1 MYVVIMGGGRVGL
14 NLAKALVMGGHD
26 ITLIESDDVLCGDLA
41 SELDALVICG
51 NGSDK
56 KILDE
61 ANIGDADVFVAA
73 TGNDES
79 NILACIMANDYDL
92 KKIIARVTDPN
103 HEKVFLKIGVDAV
116 VSPELT
122 AASYLEK
129 VIIRP
134 KVADLVVLGKGD
146 AEIIDITV
154 ANKQVV
160 GKKIGEINPTED
172 YMICAMHENE
182 DIVIPKPDMV
192 LKRGDRVSVLAKTK
206 AVRKVVNKFMV

>member
-1 MYVVIMGGGRVGL
+1 MGGGRVGL

-103 HEKVFLKIGVDAV
+103 HEKVFFKIGVDAV

-160 GKKIGEINPTED
+160 GKKISEINPTED

>member
-14 NLAKALVMGGHD
+14 NLAKALVLGGHD
-26 ITLIESDDVLCGDLA
+26 ITLIESDDILCGEVA

-56 KILDE
+56 KTLEE
-61 ANIGDADVFVAA
+61 ANIKDADVFVAA

-79 NILACIMANDYDL
+79 NLLSCIMVKDYDIN
-92 KKIIARVTDPN
+92 KIIARVTDPN

-134 KVADLVVLGKGD
+134 KVADLVVLGRGD
-146 AEIIDITV
+146 AEILDITV
-154 ANKQVV
+154 ANNQII
-160 GKKIGEINPTED
+160 GKKIGDINPTED

-182 DIVIPKPDMV
+182 EIIIPKPDMI
-192 LKRGDRVSVLAKTK
+192 LKKGDKVSILAKTK

>member
-160 GKKIGEINPTED
+160 GKKISEINPTED

>member
-1 MYVVIMGGGRVGL
+1 MGGGRVGL

-160 GKKIGEINPTED
+160 GKKISEINPTED

>member
-1 MYVVIMGGGRVGL
+1 MGGGRVGL

>member
-1 MYVVIMGGGRVGL
+1 MGGGRVGL

-61 ANIGDADVFVAA
+61 ANIGEADVFVAA

-160 GKKIGEINPTED
+160 GKKISEINPTED